1 MRELNVMEI
10 SEVSGAAGFGDAIM
24 GAITLGATGFA
35 AGAAYGG
42 IHGGDNGGLLGIG
55 AFGQLVGVI
64 VGPVV
69 GVVAGGILGAVMGW
83 SDITSVNAISTQW
96 LNNFVNGTFK

>member
-10 SEVSGAAGFGDAIM
+10 SEVSGAGFWDAVN

-35 AGAAYGG
+35 AGGAYGG

-64 VGPVV
+64 VGPVI
-69 GVVAGGILGAVMGW
+69 GVIGGGALGAVLGW
-83 SDITSVNAISTQW
+83 NDLASVTALSTQW
-96 LNNFVNGTFK
+96 VNNFVNGTFK

>member
-10 SEVSGAAGFGDAIM
+10 SEVSGAGFWDAVNS
-24 GAITLGATGFA
+24 AIVLGAAGFA

-42 IHGGDNGGLLGIG
+42 IHGGDGGGILGIG

-64 VGPVV
+64 VGPII
-69 GVVAGGILGAVMGW
+69 GVAGGVVLGAALGW
-83 SDITSVNAISTQW
+83 NDSASVNAIATQW
-96 LNNFVNGTFK
+96 LNNFANGDFK